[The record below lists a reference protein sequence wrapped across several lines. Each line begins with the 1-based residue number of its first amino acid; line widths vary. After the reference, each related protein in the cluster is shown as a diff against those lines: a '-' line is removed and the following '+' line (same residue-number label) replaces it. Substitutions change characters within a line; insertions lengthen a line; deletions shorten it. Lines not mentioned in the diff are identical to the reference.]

1 MTLFENIKSS
11 ILADGLSDAD
21 INKLASIAGELQY
34 FKDATIFQQDDEEDC
49 IYILI
54 EGKIA
59 IERSPQ
65 TGRHVGRALI
75 QNVRRGQLIGEMGF
89 VERRKRSATATAK
102 SFVRLAAFPF
112 TGLQA
117 LIESDA
123 DFGVRFLRIVAEI
136 LSRRLRRMNEQWIR
150 ATMDDAERQEFDYY

>member
-1 MTLFENIKSS
+1 MTMFENIKSS
-11 ILADGLSDAD
+11 ILSDGLSNAD
-21 INKLASIAGELQY
+21 IIKLASIAGELEY
-34 FKDATIFQQDDEEDC
+34 FKDATIFHQDDEEDC

-59 IERSPQ
+59 IERNSKA
-65 TGRHVGRALI
+65 GRHVGRALI

-89 VERRKRSATATAK
+89 IERRKRSATATAK

-112 TGLQA
+112 TDLQT

-123 DFGVRFLRIVAEI
+123 GFGVRFLRIVAEI
-136 LSRRLRRMNEQWIR
+136 LSRRLRRMNEQWMR
-150 ATMDDAERQEFDYY
+150 VARNDAGRYEFDYY